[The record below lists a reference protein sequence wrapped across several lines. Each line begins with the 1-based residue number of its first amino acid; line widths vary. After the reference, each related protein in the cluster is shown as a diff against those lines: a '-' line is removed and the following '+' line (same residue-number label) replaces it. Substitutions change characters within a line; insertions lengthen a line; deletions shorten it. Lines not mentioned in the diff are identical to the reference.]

1 MLGKD
6 TPTVCLNMIVKD
18 EAHVIER
25 CLSHVKPMIDHW
37 VIVDTGS
44 SDGTQ
49 EIIRRAMADLPG
61 ELHERP
67 WKNFGSNR
75 SEAIALAEGKADY
88 VLTIDADEIL
98 EWEDGFSWD
107 GLSADA
113 YLIYKKRGARRYRV
127 MNLVRSGPGWHWEG
141 AVHEHLDTPN
151 GWHAQKLDGVTILSP
166 REGARSRDPLLYRR
180 DALML
185 EAALLEE
192 PGNTRNVFYLA
203 QSYRDAEDFELAM
216 RHYRRRA
223 EMGGW
228 SEEVFVSL
236 YQIARLKYLR
246 GDPWPECVVA
256 YLAAHQHTPQRAEPL
271 YEMGMYYSKRHEWA
285 NAWLFLEKA
294 ARTGRDDGFILFIEG
309 DVYDWRA
316 KLEAAVAGY
325 YMGAHEAAIRLN
337 EALLGDGLLPEQ
349 MRETVERNLSLSR
362 HAMSERVEKG

>member
-1 MLGKD
+1 MRGKD

-44 SDGTQ
+44 KDGTQ
-49 EIIRRAMADLPG
+49 ELIRRVMAEIPG
-61 ELHERP
+61 TLHERP
-67 WKNFGSNR
+67 WKNFGHNR
-75 SEAIALAEGKADY
+75 SEAIALAEGEADY

-98 EWEDGFSWD
+98 EWEDGFSW
-107 GLSADA
+107 GSLSDDA
-113 YLIYKKRGARRYRV
+113 YLIYKRRGARRYRV
-127 MNLVRSGPGWHWEG
+127 MNLVRSGLGWHWEG
-141 AVHEHLDTPN
+141 AVHEHLDTPQ
-151 GWHAQKLDGVTILSP
+151 GWEAKPLDGISILSP
-166 REGARSRDPLLYRR
+166 REGARSLDPLLYRR

-192 PGNTRNVFYLA
+192 PDNTRNIFYLA

-236 YQIARLKYLR
+236 YQIARLKQLR
-246 GDPWPECVVA
+246 GDPWPECLAA

-271 YEMGMYYSKRHEWA
+271 YDIGMYYSKRHEWA

-294 ARTGRDDGFILFIEG
+294 ARTGRDDDFILFIEG

-316 KLEAAVAGY
+316 KLEAGVAGY
-325 YMGAHEAAIRLN
+325 YIGEHDAAIALN
-337 EALLGDGLLPEQ
+337 ETLLSEGLLPEE
-349 MRETVERNLSLSR
+349 MREIATRNIALSKTKM
-362 HAMSERVEKG
+362 AGAA